1 MGASVVEG
9 VLRVEWESEPFRSYS
24 LRAAEVLMGGVFS
37 EVVVSNLPA
46 SPPLNAWVVP
56 VGERQRFFRVEAE

>member
-1 MGASVVEG
+1 MP
-9 VLRVEWESEPFRSYS
+9 VLVWWVRVEWGGELFRSYW
-24 LRAAEVLMGGVFS
+24 LGAAEVLMGGVFS